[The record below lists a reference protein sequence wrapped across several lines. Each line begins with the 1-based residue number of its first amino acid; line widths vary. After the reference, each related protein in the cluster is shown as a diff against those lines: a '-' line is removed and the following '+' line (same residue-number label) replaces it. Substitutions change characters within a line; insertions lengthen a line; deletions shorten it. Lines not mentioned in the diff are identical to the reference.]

1 MQRMNRSN
9 KLEQEND
16 ELRDRLSKLS
26 EASLRINESIDLD
39 EVLQGVLD
47 SARSLTGARY
57 GVITLLD
64 DSAWVQ
70 DFLPS
75 GMTQD
80 EARRI
85 WDTPHGIRI
94 FEYLSSLSEPLR
106 VPDILSLLRSLE
118 LPEFPPPVSVGS
130 VVSFMAAPVLH
141 RGERVANVFV
151 ADKETGSEFTSQ
163 DEETL
168 VMFASQAALV
178 IANARRYREEM
189 RARKDLETLINIS
202 PVGVVVFDARSG
214 SPVSFNREAGRI
226 VSRLRDT
233 DQSPEHL
240 LQVVTVRRGDGREV
254 SLSELPL
261 AQLLGSA
268 ETVRAE
274 EIVMRSPDG
283 RSITVLI
290 NATPIHTE
298 EGEVESLIV
307 TLQDMSTLEEQ
318 ERLRAEFLAMV
329 SHELR
334 MPLTSIKGSAATVL
348 SGTAPMEREEIVQFF
363 RIVDLQ
369 ANHMH
374 DLIGGL
380 LDMARIETG
389 ALSISPEPTE
399 LEELVQEAKKAF
411 ASGGGRNSLEID
423 LPADLPWV
431 MADRGRVVQVLGN
444 LFSNAARLSPA
455 DSPIRVSAAS
465 EGLHVA
471 ISVSDEGMGVSAEL
485 LPHLFKKFS
494 RTGSAD
500 WGYRGTGS
508 ALGLAIC
515 RGIVEAHG
523 GRIRAESDGPG
534 LGTRFIFTLQAV
546 EVGAAVELSPPT
558 FQLRPSSPERVPI
571 LAVDDDPQTLRH
583 VRDALSRAGYSPIV
597 TGDPGEVP
605 RLMVQHKPQLVLLD
619 MLLPGSDGIKVMNTI
634 LKSADVPV
642 IFLSMHSDEDVVA
655 SAFDMGAVDY
665 VVKPFSPM
673 ELAARIRSALR
684 RRTTHGWASL
694 PPYSIGELNIDYGE
708 RRVTLAGDQVQL
720 TATEYEV
727 LHHLST
733 AAGRVVTHDQLL
745 QWVWGAERKGEPWLV
760 RNVVK
765 RLRHKLG
772 DDASNPAYI
781 LTEPRVGYR
790 MVKSEPR
797 DEPA

>member
-1 MQRMNRSN
+1 MNRS
-9 KLEQEND
+9 KQLEQEND

-47 SARSLTGARY
+47 AARSLTGARY

-64 DSAWVQ
+64 DAGWVQ
-70 DFLPS
+70 DFLSS
-75 GMTQD
+75 GMTPE

-106 VPDILSLLRSLE
+106 VPDILGSLRSLG
-118 LPEFPPPVSVGS
+118 LPEFPPPVSVGG
-130 VVSFMAAPVLH
+130 VVSFLAAPVLH
-141 RGERVANVFV
+141 RGERVANLFV
-151 ADKETGSEFTSQ
+151 ADKETGSEFISQ

-178 IANARRYREEM
+178 IANARRYREER
-189 RARKDLETLINIS
+189 RARKDMETLINIS
-202 PVGVVVFDARSG
+202 PVGVVVFEARTG
-214 SPVSFNREAGRI
+214 TPVSFNREAGRI
-226 VSRLRDT
+226 VSGLRDT

-240 LQVVTVRRGDGREV
+240 LEVITVRRGDGREV

-261 AQLLGSA
+261 AQVLGAA

-274 EIVMRSPDG
+274 EIVMRAPDG
-283 RSITVLI
+283 RSITVLV

-298 EGEVESLIV
+298 EGEVESLVV
-307 TLQDMSTLEEQ
+307 TLQDMTSMEEQ

-348 SGTAPMEREEIVQFF
+348 SGTASMEREEIVQFF

-369 ANHMH
+369 ANLMH
-374 DLIGGL
+374 DLIVGL

-389 ALSISPEPTE
+389 ALSISPEPTG
-399 LEELVQEAKKAF
+399 LEELVEEAKKAS
-411 ASGGGRNSLEID
+411 ASWGGRSRLEID
-423 LPADLPWV
+423 LPTDLPWV
-431 MADRGRVVQVLGN
+431 MADRGRIVQVLGN
-444 LFSNAARLSPA
+444 LFSNAASHSPA
-455 DSPIRVSAAS
+455 DSPIRVSAES
-465 EGLHVA
+465 EGFHVA
-471 ISVSDEGMGVSAEL
+471 ISVSDEGRGVSAEL

-500 WGYRGTGS
+500 RGDRGTGS
-508 ALGLAIC
+508 GLGLAIC
-515 RGIVEAHG
+515 KGIVEAHG

-546 EVGAAVELSPPT
+546 EVEGVVELPPPT
-558 FQLRPSSPERVPI
+558 LQLRQMSPKRVPI

-583 VRDALSRAGYSPIV
+583 IRDALSKAGYSPIV

-605 RLMVQHKPQLVLLD
+605 RLMERHQPQLVLLD
-619 MLLPGSDGIKVMNTI
+619 MLLPGSDGIRVMNTI
-634 LKSADVPV
+634 LHTSDVPV

-684 RRTTHGWASL
+684 RRTTHGWVSS
-694 PPYSIGELNIDYGE
+694 PPYSNGELNIDYAE
-708 RRVTLAGDQVQL
+708 RRVTLEGSKVQL

-745 QWVWGAERKGEPWLV
+745 QWVWSSERKGEPWLV

-765 RLRHKLG
+765 RLRRKLG
-772 DDASNPAYI
+772 DDANNPSYI
-781 LTEPRVGYR
+781 FTEPRVGYR
-790 MVKSEPR
+790 MAKSEPR
-797 DEPA
+797 DKPT